1 VDDKTLDSIPVV
13 SADCHVAEPVE
24 ELTARVPT
32 ALRDKAPRIEE
43 RDGVRRVVF
52 PTLDDPSLVDLE
64 GPNWEPADEDDFS
77 AEELKRLKR
86 RKMMAETNPRTHD
99 LEARL
104 EDADLDGIAVQ
115 VVHPNLGINFGLL
128 ERDIGAALCHAYNEW
143 LIDALAHPRIVTP
156 VLIPM
161 WDVDEAIAELHY
173 GVERGVRVANIP
185 VVPPGKPYNSATYE
199 PLWEAASATDVNF
212 VMHQG
217 TGHDM
222 VRYRGKGSGPVN
234 LGRSNTIVAR
244 TIGLLACSGVMER
257 HPDVHFVGVECE
269 GGWFAWLM
277 QILDAGY
284 VKLFEYPKLGER
296 PSAYLRRQ
304 AHVTFQDDPVAV
316 HNVALTGPEVLLW
329 GNDYPHM
336 EGTFPESREA
346 IRRLFADT
354 PIDWTRKILG
364 ETAATVFHVEDV
376 VAAWTP
382 RASTG

>member
-1 VDDKTLDSIPVV
+1 MDEKTLDSIPVV

-24 ELTARVPT
+24 ELTDRVP
-32 ALRDKAPRIEE
+32 APLRDKAPRVEE
-43 RDGVRRVVF
+43 RDGIRRVAF

-64 GPNWEPADEDDFS
+64 GPGELPQGGENFS
-77 AEELKRLKR
+77 AEAIKRHKR
-86 RKMMAETNPRTHD
+86 RQMMAEANPRTHD
-99 LEARL
+99 LTARL

-143 LIDALAHPRIVTP
+143 LVDTLSHPRIVTP
-156 VLIPM
+156 VMLPL
-161 WDVDEAIAELHY
+161 WDVDEAVAELHY
-173 GVERGVRVANIP
+173 GVGRGVRVVNIP
-185 VVPPGKPYNSATYE
+185 VVPPGKPYNSRDYE
-199 PLWEAASATDVNF
+199 PLWHAASANGVNI

-222 VRYRGKGSGPVN
+222 VRYRGMGSGPVN
-234 LGRSNTIVAR
+234 LSRSNTIVAR

-277 QILDAGY
+277 QILDTGY
-284 VKLFEYPKLGER
+284 VKLFEYPRLAEK

-304 AHVTFQDDPVAV
+304 AHVTFQDDPVAI

-354 PIDWTRKILG
+354 PIDWAKKILG
-364 ETAATVFHVEDV
+364 ATAAKVFHVEEV
-376 VAAWTP
+376 VAAWKP
-382 RASTG
+382 RPV

>member
-1 VDDKTLDSIPVV
+1 MDEKALDAIPVV

-24 ELTARVPT
+24 ELTALVPPK
-32 ALRDKAPRIEE
+32 LRNKAPRIAET
-43 RDGVRRVVF
+43 DGMRRVVF
-52 PTLDDPSLVDLE
+52 PTLDDPSLAEIDMAVPE
-64 GPNWEPADEDDFS
+64 GDEEFS
-77 AEELKRLKR
+77 AEEIKRRKR

-99 LEARL
+99 LTARL

-128 ERDIGAALCHAYNEW
+128 ERDIGAAMCHAYNEW
-143 LIDALAHPRIVTP
+143 IIDRLSHPRIVTP
-156 VLIPM
+156 IMLPV
-161 WDVDEAIAELHY
+161 WDVDEAIDELRY
-173 GVERGVRVANIP
+173 GVGRGVRVANIP
-185 VVPPGKPYNSATYE
+185 VVPAGKPYNSAAYE
-199 PLWEAASATDVNF
+199 PLWETAAAEGVNL

-234 LGRSNTIVAR
+234 LSRTNTIVAR
-244 TIGLLACSGVMER
+244 TLGLLACSGVMER
-257 HPDVHFVGVECE
+257 YPDLHVVGVECE

-277 QILDAGY
+277 QVLDAGY
-284 VKLFEYPKLGER
+284 EKLFQYPALAEK
-296 PSAYLRRQ
+296 PSFYLRRQ
-304 AHVTFQDDPVAV
+304 AHVTFQDDPVAI

-329 GNDYPHM
+329 GNDYPHV

-364 ETAATVFHVEDV
+364 ETAAKIFHVEDV
-376 VAAWTP
+376 IAAWKP
-382 RASTG
+382 ARPSV